1 MSTDRE
7 PVLHPTAIKDLRP
20 TQMTVGYR
28 EVARKRKEWEK
39 REEKGGEY
47 LGQHMIPVVM
57 GPKERLWM
65 IDNHHLARALHEEG
79 VKCVLVRIVA
89 DLRLVRG
96 RLFRTYMDNR
106 NWIHPFDAEGRRHD
120 FGDIPRDIG
129 ELTDDPYRSLAGELR
144 RAGGYA
150 KDDTPYSEFMWAD
163 FLRRHVAK
171 GLIERDFLGAI
182 DQALAAARTRNAA
195 YLPGWAGP
203 HDSRELAA

>member
-1 MSTDRE
+1 MSLDRE
-7 PVLHPTAIKDLRP
+7 PILHPTAIDALRP

-28 EVARKRKEWEK
+28 EVARKRKDWK
-39 REEKGGEY
+39 QREEKGGEY
-47 LGQHMIPVVM
+47 LGRHMIPAVI
-57 GPKERLWM
+57 GPKDRLWL

-79 VKCVLVRIVA
+79 VKDVLVRIVA

-106 NWIHPFDAEGRRHD
+106 NWIHPFDDQGRRHH
-120 FGDIPRDIG
+120 FKDIPRHIG
-129 ELTDDPYRSLAGELR
+129 ELADDPHRSLAGELR

-150 KDDTPYSEFMWAD
+150 KNETPFSEFMWAD

-171 GLIERDFLGAI
+171 SLIENDFLTAI
-182 DQALAAARTRNAA
+182 DQALAAARTPEAA

-203 HDSRELAA
+203 HDAMALAP